1 MVDHEP
7 FDNGLRFS
15 TCGPKHAVVQH
26 CVLSSGNM
34 GFEPQPGAKLKEYET
49 IYGAYAVV
57 DEVEIKKMI
66 R

>member
-34 GFEPQPGAKLKEYET
+34 GSEPQPGAKEYET

-57 DEVEIKKMI
+57 DGVEIKKMI